1 MVAVAVKVTRA
12 PGQKGLAEA
21 DIETPAGKP
30 VFSIMVIELDVT
42 GLLIGHEILEF
53 RSQVTTSLLLGTYV
67 YVELFDP
74 AFVPLTFHW

>member
-1 MVAVAVKVTRA
+1 LVGVAVKVTRA

-30 VFSIMVIELDVT
+30 VFSTIVIELDVT

-53 RSQVTTSLLLGTYV
+53 RSQVTTSLFIGV
-67 YVELFDP
+67 
-74 AFVPLTFHW
+74 